1 MGAYNEQITLKRA
14 KRPEQT
20 TLSGPSLF
28 DAPPSVKP
36 PKPDT
41 QCGRIY
47 QYMVRHGSITDEQA
61 RRDLGTARLAA
72 RIYDLRDKYGIHTSK
87 EMVKVVNR
95 YGETT
100 EVAKYSLDMEGN

>member
-1 MGAYNEQITLKRA
+1 MA
-14 KRPEQT
+14 
-20 TLSGPSLF
+20 GPSLF
-28 DAPPSVKP
+28 DSPPAVKP

-47 QYMVRHGSITDEQA
+47 QYMLRHGSITDEQA

-72 RIYDLRDKYGIHTSK
+72 RIYDLRDKYRIHTTK
-87 EMVKVVNR
+87 EMVKVTNR

-100 EVAKYSLDMEGN
+100 EVARYSLDTGGN

>member
-1 MGAYNEQITLKRA
+1 MSAFNESMA
-14 KRPEQT
+14 VKRPKRQEQT
-20 TLSGPSLF
+20 TMAGPSLF
-28 DAPPSVKP
+28 DAPPTVTP
-36 PKPDT
+36 PKSDT

-47 QYMVRHGSITDEQA
+47 QYMLRHGSITDEQA

-72 RIYDLRDKYGIHTSK
+72 RIYDLRDKYKIHTTK

-100 EVAKYSLDMEGN
+100 EVARYSLDMGGN